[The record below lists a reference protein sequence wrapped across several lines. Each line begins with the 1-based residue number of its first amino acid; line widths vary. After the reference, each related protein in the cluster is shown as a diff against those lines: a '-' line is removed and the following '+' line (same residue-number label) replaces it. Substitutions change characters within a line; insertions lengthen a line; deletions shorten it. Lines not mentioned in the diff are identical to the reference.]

1 MSKVNLLQGEACHLE
16 FLHMEEGESK
26 RHRARCI
33 YFNKKNEY
41 CSAFCGKCR
50 GSSHCDKY
58 SERLV
63 TEKSHESKRIL
74 DSELKAFSGI
84 KVIPMSDIVIHKNF
98 DIPTRK
104 KLQEQI
110 DYYNKHG
117 NFDKPIVVDIIRNKY
132 VLVDKYLRY
141 YAAKQLGLSSISA
154 EMMSCDK
161 QLLRDKLRNKGT
173 LVWSNIHSDVG
184 EVIGYTIDKVSI
196 KLDNGKCVDFNIHQC
211 LEKKALEIL

>member
-16 FLHMEEGESK
+16 FLRMEEGESK

-63 TEKSHESKRIL
+63 IEKSHDSKRIL

-110 DYYNKHG
+110 DYYIEHHSTKQA
-117 NFDKPIVVDIIRNKY
+117 DIIINNAIERGEN
-132 VLVDKYLRY
+132 VDEP
-141 YAAKQLGLSSISA
+141 IW
-154 EMMSCDK
+154 E
-161 QLLRDKLRNKGT
+161 GT
-173 LVWSNIHSDVG
+173 YCMG
-184 EVIGYTIDKVSI
+184 KVSFRHVTQI
-196 KLDNGKCVDFNIHQC
+196 QELHRLWDQMCIISDMYETDYREAYLPTYYWSVVNK
-211 LEKKALEIL
+211 